1 MGPLPAFI
9 GNLSRLKSLEVGHNA
24 LSGPLPK
31 ELGNLK
37 DLTFLAIGSNNFSGA
52 LPSELGSLVNL
63 EEIYI
68 DSSGVSGEIP
78 STFANLRNMQ
88 IMWAYDCS
96 LSGKIPDFIGNWTKL
111 TSLRFGGNSFE
122 GPIPS
127 SFSNLSSLVTL
138 QITDINSLV
147 NLTLLNLFYPHRS
160 LRNALINGSIPSNIG
175 EYKSLQ
181 TLDLS
186 FNNLTGQI
194 PSALFS
200 VDSLTHLFLGNNGL
214 SGTLPQQKAVYL
226 KNIDLSYNYLSGTFP
241 SWVTTGSQQLNL
253 VANNFTFDSS
263 NISILPG
270 LNCLQRNFP
279 CNKNAPR
286 YSSFAIKCGGEEMK
300 VDSIVYEADSYDL
313 GGASFIVLDTQKWA
327 ISDAGLFS
335 DGQFNTHVQ
344 NTSSQVTGTP
354 TPKLYQSSRQSPG
367 SLRYYGLG
375 LENGPYNVSLSFAET
390 VFGDQG
396 SQTWT
401 SLGRRVFDIYIQ
413 GTLQLKDFD
422 ISKEAGGA
430 RKAITKKFNANVSE
444 NYLEIHLFWAGKGT
458 CCIPDQG
465 SYGPLVSALS
475 VIPDFKPTVGIAHKK
490 NQTALIVGI
499 AVALGISGLILI
511 FLTFYMRTKR
521 HNDDAEVLLGIGPKP
536 KTFSYA
542 ELRSATKD
550 FDPPNKLGEGG
561 FGPVYKGTLSDGR
574 VIAVKQLS
582 LGSHQGKKQFVNE
595 IAAITSVQHRNLVK
609 LHGCCIEGT
618 RLLLVYEYLENKSLD
633 QVLFGRRGLHL
644 DWPTRFNICLGTARG
659 LAYLHEDSRPKIVHR
674 DVKASNILLDAKLC
688 PKISDFGLAKLY
700 DDRKSHISTRVAGTI
715 GYLAPEYAMRGHL
728 TEKADVF
735 SFGVVALE
743 IISGRANSD
752 TSLDREKIYL
762 LEWAWSLHESNQTLE
777 LIDSKLS
784 EYNEIE
790 ALRVIKVALLCTQA
804 SPMLRPTMSRVV
816 NMLAGDIEVE
826 TVTSK
831 PSYLTDW
838 NYKDITNSL
847 LNEDTV
853 TSSSTR
859 SYSRKKSQC
868 DSATDLS
875 PGVDPLLSPKNAARF
890 NDIIAEGR

>member
-1 MGPLPAFI
+1 MQLSSSGFSHFFFFIFIFIFFFLSFHNSIAQTATTDPNEVRALNSIFQQWDAQAAPGLWNISGEPCSAAAINATNLEDYNPAIKCDCSYENGSTCHITELRVFALDRTGVIPEELVALQFLTNLINRNYFIGPLPAFI

-52 LPSELGSLVNL
+52 LPSELGSLVKL

-78 STFANLRNMQ
+78 STFADLRNMQ

-138 QITDINSLV
+138 QITDINSVSSSLDFIKNMK
-147 NLTLLNLFYPHRS
+147 NLTDLS

-186 FNNLTGQI
+186 FNNLIGQI

-263 NISILPG
+263 NVSILPG

-344 NTSSQVTGTP
+344 NTGSQVTGTA

-367 SLRYYGLG
+367 SLRYYGLS

-422 ISKEAGGA
+422 ISKEAGGE

-475 VIPDFKPTVGIAHKK
+475 VIPDFTPTVGLAHKK

-521 HNDDAEVLLGIGPKP
+521 HNDDAEV
-536 KTFSYA
+536 
-542 ELRSATKD
+542 
-550 FDPPNKLGEGG
+550 N
-561 FGPVYKGTLSDGR
+561 
-574 VIAVKQLS
+574 
-582 LGSHQGKKQFVNE
+582 
-595 IAAITSVQHRNLVK
+595 
-609 LHGCCIEGT
+609 
-618 RLLLVYEYLENKSLD
+618 
-633 QVLFGRRGLHL
+633 LHL
-644 DWPTRFNICLGTARG
+644 T
-659 LAYLHEDSRPKIVHR
+659 
-674 DVKASNILLDAKLC
+674 
-688 PKISDFGLAKLY
+688 
-700 DDRKSHISTRVAGTI
+700 
-715 GYLAPEYAMRGHL
+715 
-728 TEKADVF
+728 
-735 SFGVVALE
+735 
-743 IISGRANSD
+743 
-752 TSLDREKIYL
+752 
-762 LEWAWSLHESNQTLE
+762 WAQS
-777 LIDSKLS
+777 
-784 EYNEIE
+784 
-790 ALRVIKVALLCTQA
+790 
-804 SPMLRPTMSRVV
+804 
-816 NMLAGDIEVE
+816 
-826 TVTSK
+826 
-831 PSYLTDW
+831 
-838 NYKDITNSL
+838 
-847 LNEDTV
+847 
-853 TSSSTR
+853 
-859 SYSRKKSQC
+859 
-868 DSATDLS
+868 
-875 PGVDPLLSPKNAARF
+875 
-890 NDIIAEGR
+890 

>member
-1 MGPLPAFI
+1 M
-9 GNLSRLKSLEVGHNA
+9 SCR
-24 LSGPLPK
+24 
-31 ELGNLK
+31 
-37 DLTFLAIGSNNFSGA
+37 AIGSNNFSGA
-52 LPSELGSLVNL
+52 LPSELGSLVKL

-138 QITDINSLV
+138 QITDINSVSSSLDFIKNMK
-147 NLTLLNLFYPHRS
+147 NLTDLS

-186 FNNLTGQI
+186 FNNLIGQI

-241 SWVTTGSQQLNL
+241 SWVTTGSQQLIIDLCIELNRNL

-263 NISILPG
+263 NVSILPG

-279 CNKNAPR
+279 CNKNSPR

-313 GGASFIVLDTQKWA
+313 GGASFVVLDTQKWA

-344 NTSSQVTGTP
+344 NTGSQVTGTA

-367 SLRYYGLG
+367 SLRYYGLS

-422 ISKEAGGA
+422 ISKEAGGE

-475 VIPDFKPTVGIAHKK
+475 VIPDFTPTVGIAHKK

-521 HNDDAEVLLGIGPKP
+521 HNDDAE
-536 KTFSYA
+536 
-542 ELRSATKD
+542 
-550 FDPPNKLGEGG
+550 
-561 FGPVYKGTLSDGR
+561 
-574 VIAVKQLS
+574 
-582 LGSHQGKKQFVNE
+582 GK
-595 IAAITSVQHRNLVK
+595 AAGAWN
-609 LHGCCIEGT
+609 
-618 RLLLVYEYLENKSLD
+618 
-633 QVLFGRRGLHL
+633 
-644 DWPTRFNICLGTARG
+644 
-659 LAYLHEDSRPKIVHR
+659 LHEV
-674 DVKASNILLDAKLC
+674 
-688 PKISDFGLAKLY
+688 
-700 DDRKSHISTRVAGTI
+700 
-715 GYLAPEYAMRGHL
+715 
-728 TEKADVF
+728 
-735 SFGVVALE
+735 
-743 IISGRANSD
+743 
-752 TSLDREKIYL
+752 
-762 LEWAWSLHESNQTLE
+762 NQSLE

-816 NMLAGDIEVE
+816 NMLAGDIEVA

-847 LNEDTV
+847 LNEETV

-875 PGVDPLLSPKNAARF
+875 PGVYPLLSPENATRF

>member
-1 MGPLPAFI
+1 
-9 GNLSRLKSLEVGHNA
+9 
-24 LSGPLPK
+24 
-31 ELGNLK
+31 
-37 DLTFLAIGSNNFSGA
+37 
-52 LPSELGSLVNL
+52 
-63 EEIYI
+63 
-68 DSSGVSGEIP
+68 
-78 STFANLRNMQ
+78 
-88 IMWAYDCS
+88 
-96 LSGKIPDFIGNWTKL
+96 
-111 TSLRFGGNSFE
+111 
-122 GPIPS
+122 
-127 SFSNLSSLVTL
+127 
-138 QITDINSLV
+138 
-147 NLTLLNLFYPHRS
+147 
-160 LRNALINGSIPSNIG
+160 
-175 EYKSLQ
+175 
-181 TLDLS
+181 
-186 FNNLTGQI
+186 
-194 PSALFS
+194 
-200 VDSLTHLFLGNNGL
+200 
-214 SGTLPQQKAVYL
+214 
-226 KNIDLSYNYLSGTFP
+226 
-241 SWVTTGSQQLNL
+241 
-253 VANNFTFDSS
+253 
-263 NISILPG
+263 
-270 LNCLQRNFP
+270 
-279 CNKNAPR
+279 
-286 YSSFAIKCGGEEMK
+286 
-300 VDSIVYEADSYDL
+300 
-313 GGASFIVLDTQKWA
+313 
-327 ISDAGLFS
+327 
-335 DGQFNTHVQ
+335 
-344 NTSSQVTGTP
+344 
-354 TPKLYQSSRQSPG
+354 
-367 SLRYYGLG
+367 
-375 LENGPYNVSLSFAET
+375 
-390 VFGDQG
+390 
-396 SQTWT
+396 
-401 SLGRRVFDIYIQ
+401 
-413 GTLQLKDFD
+413 
-422 ISKEAGGA
+422 
-430 RKAITKKFNANVSE
+430 
-444 NYLEIHLFWAGKGT
+444 
-458 CCIPDQG
+458 
-465 SYGPLVSALS
+465 
-475 VIPDFKPTVGIAHKK
+475 
-490 NQTALIVGI
+490 
-499 AVALGISGLILI
+499 
-511 FLTFYMRTKR
+511 MRTKR

-644 DWPTRFNICLGTARG
+644 NWPTRFNICLGTARG

-674 DVKASNILLDAKLC
+674 DVKASNILLDAELC

-700 DDRKSHISTRVAGTI
+700 DDRKTHISTRVAGTI

-762 LEWAWSLHESNQTLE
+762 LEWAWNLHEVNQSLE

-816 NMLAGDIEVE
+816 NMLAGDIEVA

-847 LNEDTV
+847 LNEETV

-875 PGVDPLLSPKNAARF
+875 PGVYPLLSPENATRF
-890 NDIIAEGR
+890 NDIIAEGSSCKFGFGPDIFSYMRINRDNDDAEVLLGRGPKPKTFRYAALSYVYAGRRESHLDWPTLLNICLGTARGLAYLHEDSRPKIRHPNVKASNILLDAKLCPKISDFGLAKLYDNTKTHINARVAGTVGYVAPEYAMRGHLTKKADVFSFGVIALEIMSGRANSDTSLDRGKIYLLEWAWSLHESNRSLGVIYPNLAEFNEIEALE